1 MNKRYR
7 IVIADDHTILREG
20 LRSLLA
26 SGLEFEVVGEA
37 EDGMEAVKS
46 VKALSPDL
54 VIVDLSMPKMNGVEA
69 IKEIKRIAQDTK
81 IVVLTVHK
89 NEEYILAAF
98 RAGCDGYVLKY
109 TTHAELVSALRTVL
123 TGQRYLSPSVSA
135 IVLDGYLDVQKRLGV
150 QLFGYNL
157 TTRETEVL
165 KLIAEGFK
173 NREIADLLHISV
185 KTVERH
191 RATLMK
197 KLDLH
202 SGPALTA
209 FAAER
214 GLIGVGQRL

>member
-1 MNKRYR
+1 MD
-7 IVIADDHTILREG
+7 I
-20 LRSLLA
+20 
-26 SGLEFEVVGEA
+26 
-37 EDGMEAVKS
+37 
-46 VKALSPDL
+46 
-54 VIVDLSMPKMNGVEA
+54 
-69 IKEIKRIAQDTK
+69 
-81 IVVLTVHK
+81 
-89 NEEYILAAF
+89 
-98 RAGCDGYVLKY
+98 
-109 TTHAELVSALRTVL
+109 
-123 TGQRYLSPSVSA
+123 
-135 IVLDGYLDVQKRLGV
+135 LDVQKRLGV